1 MAKHAIELL
10 RELAPDAVLRAALA
24 SNLEQYNRGDI
35 KNRNAAG
42 IKGIMALADF
52 ALSCGATSPALLK
65 PVRELVGKL
74 GDLMLAE
81 KSEKGGRTRASTQ
94 RELLKE
100 IVAVAVSIL
109 IDGGMDDRDA
119 NKYIARKLDRIGL
132 HRSSL
137 TIGNW
142 RSTVM
147 ANLPCNVGMPGTP
160 DQPKTTAPENPDVGL
175 YLLRWRQWRALGKP
189 QTAQHFVDRKL
200 VPDMTSFL
208 D

>member
-119 NKYIARKLDRIGL
+119 NK
-132 HRSSL
+132 
-137 TIGNW
+137 
-142 RSTVM
+142 
-147 ANLPCNVGMPGTP
+147 
-160 DQPKTTAPENPDVGL
+160 
-175 YLLRWRQWRALGKP
+175 
-189 QTAQHFVDRKL
+189 
-200 VPDMTSFL
+200 
-208 D
+208 